1 VNVCRLDV
9 YVFECLDVMV
19 MSVGASP
26 SMPVLIVAVI
36 MAMIIVAVVIV
47 MVVRIFSWIWVY
59 RAVSVFF
66 GYEFFSKLNGE
77 WRLKWFGIKLL
88 QIWVVSLIL
97 SALGWSVDFIR
108 RIAATYPFDT

>member
-47 MVVRIFSWIWVY
+47 MVVRIFSWI
-59 RAVSVFF
+59 
-66 GYEFFSKLNGE
+66 
-77 WRLKWFGIKLL
+77 
-88 QIWVVSLIL
+88 
-97 SALGWSVDFIR
+97 
-108 RIAATYPFDT
+108 